1 MLCEQIVIEPLF
13 LRFLQLYLH
22 RRYRSIQKA
31 PGFRRAQMGFMH
43 KTGSAEGVKGATA
56 DIRLFSLPPCRSR
69 RSEIP
74 CHNKALYKKEVHK
87 AMKKIFIIGGGI
99 AALEAAKSARS
110 TQRDA
115 LIVLIS
121 AENALPYSRPML
133 TKQLMGKVT
142 AQDLAVE
149 SAAWYDEKDIVVL
162 TGRTVTAIDPVGKTL
177 VAGGTPFHW
186 DSLILA
192 TGASCFVP
200 PIPGA
205 DGANVVAV
213 RTFGDVARVRE
224 IAKTAKNAAVIGGGV
239 LGLEAASSLAEA
251 GLSVTVLEHGD
262 QLMKRQID
270 AQAAQH
276 LESAMAGK
284 GVKLLKNADSA
295 RIDASGVT
303 LVDGTRVPAELVIVS
318 AGVRANIR
326 LAKDAG
332 IAAERHIT
340 VDDHMRTNLPD
351 VYAAGD
357 CASMGVSY
365 ALWTEAADMGRIAGI
380 NAAGGDAAYQALP
393 RPLIFHG
400 FGTALFAF
408 GDTGRQANISYEIDE
423 MPGARYYSA
432 GGKLVGAVLTGDIR
446 RMEEVTNLILQA

>member
-1 MLCEQIVIEPLF
+1 
-13 LRFLQLYLH
+13 
-22 RRYRSIQKA
+22 
-31 PGFRRAQMGFMH
+31 
-43 KTGSAEGVKGATA
+43 
-56 DIRLFSLPPCRSR
+56 
-69 RSEIP
+69 
-74 CHNKALYKKEVHK
+74 
-87 AMKKIFIIGGGI
+87 
-99 AALEAAKSARS
+99 
-110 TQRDA
+110 
-115 LIVLIS
+115 
-121 AENALPYSRPML
+121 ML

-162 TGRTVTAIDPVGKTL
+162 TGRTVTAIDPAQKTL

-365 ALWTEAADMGRIAGI
+365 ALWTEAADMGASRASTLRAATRRI
-380 NAAGGDAAYQALP
+380 
-393 RPLIFHG
+393 RRCRVRSFS
-400 FGTALFAF
+400 TASARRCLRSAI
-408 GDTGRQANISYEIDE
+408 RAVKRISRTKSAK

>member
-1 MLCEQIVIEPLF
+1 M
-13 LRFLQLYLH
+13 
-22 RRYRSIQKA
+22 
-31 PGFRRAQMGFMH
+31 
-43 KTGSAEGVKGATA
+43 
-56 DIRLFSLPPCRSR
+56 
-69 RSEIP
+69 
-74 CHNKALYKKEVHK
+74 
-87 AMKKIFIIGGGI
+87 
-99 AALEAAKSARS
+99 
-110 TQRDA
+110 
-115 LIVLIS
+115 
-121 AENALPYSRPML
+121 
-133 TKQLMGKVT
+133 
-142 AQDLAVE
+142 
-149 SAAWYDEKDIVVL
+149 
-162 TGRTVTAIDPVGKTL
+162 
-177 VAGGTPFHW
+177 
-186 DSLILA
+186 
-192 TGASCFVP
+192 P

-303 LVDGTRVPAELVIVS
+303 LVDGTRIPAELVIVS

-380 NAAGGDAAYQALP
+380 NAAGGDATYQALP

-400 FGTALFAF
+400 FGTELFAF
-408 GDTGRQANISYEIDE
+408 GDAGRQANIAYEIGE

>member
-1 MLCEQIVIEPLF
+1 MPQ
-13 LRFLQLYLH
+13 
-22 RRYRSIQKA
+22 
-31 PGFRRAQMGFMH
+31 
-43 KTGSAEGVKGATA
+43 
-56 DIRLFSLPPCRSR
+56 
-69 RSEIP
+69 
-74 CHNKALYKKEVHK
+74 
-87 AMKKIFIIGGGI
+87 
-99 AALEAAKSARS
+99 
-110 TQRDA
+110 
-115 LIVLIS
+115 
-121 AENALPYSRPML
+121 
-133 TKQLMGKVT
+133 
-142 AQDLAVE
+142 
-149 SAAWYDEKDIVVL
+149 
-162 TGRTVTAIDPVGKTL
+162 
-177 VAGGTPFHW
+177 
-186 DSLILA
+186 
-192 TGASCFVP
+192 
-200 PIPGA
+200 IPGA

-213 RTFGDVARVRE
+213 RTFGDVERVRE

-303 LVDGTRVPAELVIVS
+303 LVDGRRIPAELVIVS

-408 GDTGRQANISYEIDE
+408 GDAGRQANTAYEIGE

>member
-1 MLCEQIVIEPLF
+1 
-13 LRFLQLYLH
+13 
-22 RRYRSIQKA
+22 
-31 PGFRRAQMGFMH
+31 
-43 KTGSAEGVKGATA
+43 
-56 DIRLFSLPPCRSR
+56 
-69 RSEIP
+69 
-74 CHNKALYKKEVHK
+74 
-87 AMKKIFIIGGGI
+87 MKKIFIIGGGI

-121 AENALPYSRPML
+121 AENFLPYSRPML

-162 TGRTVTAIDPVGKTL
+162 TGRTV
-177 VAGGTPFHW
+177 
-186 DSLILA
+186 
-192 TGASCFVP
+192 
-200 PIPGA
+200 
-205 DGANVVAV
+205 
-213 RTFGDVARVRE
+213 GDVARVRE

-408 GDTGRQANISYEIDE
+408 GDAGRQANIAYEIGE

>member
-1 MLCEQIVIEPLF
+1 
-13 LRFLQLYLH
+13 
-22 RRYRSIQKA
+22 
-31 PGFRRAQMGFMH
+31 
-43 KTGSAEGVKGATA
+43 
-56 DIRLFSLPPCRSR
+56 
-69 RSEIP
+69 
-74 CHNKALYKKEVHK
+74 
-87 AMKKIFIIGGGI
+87 MKKIFIIGGGI

-121 AENALPYSRPML
+121 AENFLPYSRPML

-177 VAGGTPFHW
+177 MAGGTPFHW

-213 RTFGDVARVRE
+213 RTFDDVARVRE

-276 LESAMAGK
+276 LESAMAP
-284 GVKLLKNADSA
+284 
-295 RIDASGVT
+295 SG
-303 LVDGTRVPAELVIVS
+303 
-318 AGVRANIR
+318 
-326 LAKDAG
+326 
-332 IAAERHIT
+332 
-340 VDDHMRTNLPD
+340 
-351 VYAAGD
+351 
-357 CASMGVSY
+357 
-365 ALWTEAADMGRIAGI
+365 
-380 NAAGGDAAYQALP
+380 
-393 RPLIFHG
+393 
-400 FGTALFAF
+400 
-408 GDTGRQANISYEIDE
+408 
-423 MPGARYYSA
+423 
-432 GGKLVGAVLTGDIR
+432 
-446 RMEEVTNLILQA
+446 

>member
-1 MLCEQIVIEPLF
+1 
-13 LRFLQLYLH
+13 
-22 RRYRSIQKA
+22 
-31 PGFRRAQMGFMH
+31 
-43 KTGSAEGVKGATA
+43 
-56 DIRLFSLPPCRSR
+56 
-69 RSEIP
+69 
-74 CHNKALYKKEVHK
+74 
-87 AMKKIFIIGGGI
+87 MKKIFIIGGGI

-121 AENALPYSRPML
+121 AENFLPYSRPML

-213 RTFGDVARVRE
+213 RTFDDVARVRE

-303 LVDGTRVPAELVIVS
+303 LVDGTRIPAELVIVS

-365 ALWTEAADMGRIAGI
+365 ALWTEAAGIWNVNRRLRLIYGERAGLAYSI

-408 GDTGRQANISYEIDE
+408 GDAGRQANIAYEIGE

>member
-1 MLCEQIVIEPLF
+1 MNP
-13 LRFLQLYLH
+13 
-22 RRYRSIQKA
+22 
-31 PGFRRAQMGFMH
+31 PWRA
-43 KTGSAEGVKGATA
+43 
-56 DIRLFSLPPCRSR
+56 
-69 RSEIP
+69 
-74 CHNKALYKKEVHK
+74 
-87 AMKKIFIIGGGI
+87 
-99 AALEAAKSARS
+99 
-110 TQRDA
+110 
-115 LIVLIS
+115 
-121 AENALPYSRPML
+121 
-133 TKQLMGKVT
+133 
-142 AQDLAVE
+142 
-149 SAAWYDEKDIVVL
+149 
-162 TGRTVTAIDPVGKTL
+162 
-177 VAGGTPFHW
+177 
-186 DSLILA
+186 
-192 TGASCFVP
+192 
-200 PIPGA
+200 
-205 DGANVVAV
+205 
-213 RTFGDVARVRE
+213 
-224 IAKTAKNAAVIGGGV
+224 
-239 LGLEAASSLAEA
+239 
-251 GLSVTVLEHGD
+251 
-262 QLMKRQID
+262 
-270 AQAAQH
+270 
-276 LESAMAGK
+276 K

-303 LVDGTRVPAELVIVS
+303 LVDGTRIPAELVIVS

-408 GDTGRQANISYEIDE
+408 GDTGRQANIAYEIGE

>member
-1 MLCEQIVIEPLF
+1 MKTQALKGMRDLLPAEQT
-13 LRFLQLYLH
+13 LRDYIQGKILET
-22 RRYRSIQKA
+22 YRSA
-31 PGFRRAQMGFMH
+31 GFERISTPMLEDMENLDKSDG
-43 KTGSAEGVKGATA
+43 G
-56 DIRLFSLPPCRSR
+56 DNLNL
-69 RSEIP
+69 
-74 CHNKALYKKEVHK
+74 
-87 AMKKIFIIGGGI
+87 IFKVLKRGDKLT
-99 AALEAAKSARS
+99 AALP
-110 TQRDA
+110 
-115 LIVLIS
+115 
-121 AENALPYSRPML
+121 N
-133 TKQLMGKVT
+133 
-142 AQDLAVE
+142 
-149 SAAWYDEKDIVVL
+149 YDHIWSGELD
-162 TGRTVTAIDPVGKTL
+162 GTL
-177 VAGGTPFHW
+177 SVY
-186 DSLILA
+186 
-192 TGASCFVP
+192 
-200 PIPGA
+200 
-205 DGANVVAV
+205 
-213 RTFGDVARVRE
+213 
-224 IAKTAKNAAVIGGGV
+224 IGGGV

-408 GDTGRQANISYEIDE
+408 GDAGRQANIAYEIGE

>member
-1 MLCEQIVIEPLF
+1 
-13 LRFLQLYLH
+13 
-22 RRYRSIQKA
+22 
-31 PGFRRAQMGFMH
+31 
-43 KTGSAEGVKGATA
+43 
-56 DIRLFSLPPCRSR
+56 
-69 RSEIP
+69 
-74 CHNKALYKKEVHK
+74 
-87 AMKKIFIIGGGI
+87 
-99 AALEAAKSARS
+99 
-110 TQRDA
+110 
-115 LIVLIS
+115 
-121 AENALPYSRPML
+121 
-133 TKQLMGKVT
+133 
-142 AQDLAVE
+142 
-149 SAAWYDEKDIVVL
+149 
-162 TGRTVTAIDPVGKTL
+162 
-177 VAGGTPFHW
+177 
-186 DSLILA
+186 
-192 TGASCFVP
+192 
-200 PIPGA
+200 
-205 DGANVVAV
+205 
-213 RTFGDVARVRE
+213 
-224 IAKTAKNAAVIGGGV
+224 
-239 LGLEAASSLAEA
+239 
-251 GLSVTVLEHGD
+251 
-262 QLMKRQID
+262 
-270 AQAAQH
+270 
-276 LESAMAGK
+276 MAGK

-400 FGTALFAF
+400 FGTELFAF
-408 GDTGRQANISYEIDE
+408 GDAGRQANIAYEIGE

>member
-1 MLCEQIVIEPLF
+1 
-13 LRFLQLYLH
+13 
-22 RRYRSIQKA
+22 
-31 PGFRRAQMGFMH
+31 
-43 KTGSAEGVKGATA
+43 
-56 DIRLFSLPPCRSR
+56 
-69 RSEIP
+69 
-74 CHNKALYKKEVHK
+74 
-87 AMKKIFIIGGGI
+87 MKKIFIIGGGI

-177 VAGGTPFHW
+177 VAGGIPFHW

-213 RTFGDVARVRE
+213 RTFEDVARVRE

-284 GVKLLKNADSA
+284 GVKLLKSADSA

-303 LVDGTRVPAELVIVS
+303 LVDGTRIPAELVIVS

-332 IAAERHIT
+332 IAAERHIA

-357 CASMGVSY
+357 CASTRISRPVVPCRRTMPPSVLPSQAYDYRRIVSEHYFVPHPHSRHPVSARSPRGIVPSAAPLLLSSPRSPSSSHRTMSAPSMSAHSMSAPVLRSVPPGWY
-365 ALWTEAADMGRIAGI
+365 AP
-380 NAAGGDAAYQALP
+380 P
-393 RPLIFHG
+393 RYPYRL
-400 FGTALFAF
+400 
-408 GDTGRQANISYEIDE
+408 
-423 MPGARYYSA
+423 
-432 GGKLVGAVLTGDIR
+432 
-446 RMEEVTNLILQA
+446 

>member
-1 MLCEQIVIEPLF
+1 M
-13 LRFLQLYLH
+13 
-22 RRYRSIQKA
+22 
-31 PGFRRAQMGFMH
+31 
-43 KTGSAEGVKGATA
+43 
-56 DIRLFSLPPCRSR
+56 
-69 RSEIP
+69 
-74 CHNKALYKKEVHK
+74 
-87 AMKKIFIIGGGI
+87 
-99 AALEAAKSARS
+99 
-110 TQRDA
+110 
-115 LIVLIS
+115 
-121 AENALPYSRPML
+121 
-133 TKQLMGKVT
+133 
-142 AQDLAVE
+142 
-149 SAAWYDEKDIVVL
+149 
-162 TGRTVTAIDPVGKTL
+162 
-177 VAGGTPFHW
+177 
-186 DSLILA
+186 
-192 TGASCFVP
+192 
-200 PIPGA
+200 
-205 DGANVVAV
+205 
-213 RTFGDVARVRE
+213 
-224 IAKTAKNAAVIGGGV
+224 

-340 VDDHMRTNLPD
+340 VDNHMRTNLPD

-408 GDTGRQANISYEIDE
+408 GDAGRQANIAYEIGE

-432 GGKLVGAVLTGDIR
+432 GGKLVGALLTDDIR
-446 RMEEVTNLILQA
+446 RMGEVTNLILQA

>member
-1 MLCEQIVIEPLF
+1 
-13 LRFLQLYLH
+13 
-22 RRYRSIQKA
+22 
-31 PGFRRAQMGFMH
+31 
-43 KTGSAEGVKGATA
+43 
-56 DIRLFSLPPCRSR
+56 
-69 RSEIP
+69 
-74 CHNKALYKKEVHK
+74 
-87 AMKKIFIIGGGI
+87 MKKIFIIGGGI

-121 AENALPYSRPML
+121 AENFLPYSRPML

-340 VDDHMRTNLPD
+340 VDNHMRTNLPD

-365 ALWTEAADMGRIAGI
+365 ALWTEAADMGHQRGGRRRGVSGAAASAHLPRLRHGAVCVWRRGPSGEYRVRNRRNARRAVLFRRRKAGRRSADGRHPPHGRSHESDFAGI
-380 NAAGGDAAYQALP
+380 TLLP
-393 RPLIFHG
+393 AHRLNR
-400 FGTALFAF
+400 LL
-408 GDTGRQANISYEIDE
+408 N
-423 MPGARYYSA
+423 
-432 GGKLVGAVLTGDIR
+432 
-446 RMEEVTNLILQA
+446 EEEKVYVADNKSNVRV

>member
-1 MLCEQIVIEPLF
+1 
-13 LRFLQLYLH
+13 
-22 RRYRSIQKA
+22 
-31 PGFRRAQMGFMH
+31 
-43 KTGSAEGVKGATA
+43 
-56 DIRLFSLPPCRSR
+56 
-69 RSEIP
+69 
-74 CHNKALYKKEVHK
+74 
-87 AMKKIFIIGGGI
+87 MKKIFIIGGGI

-121 AENALPYSRPML
+121 AENFLPYSRPML

-213 RTFGDVARVRE
+213 RTFEDVARVRE

-270 AQAAQH
+270 VQAAQH
-276 LESAMAGK
+276 LESAMASK

-303 LVDGTRVPAELVIVS
+303 LVDGTRIPAELVIVS

-365 ALWTEAADMGRIAGI
+365 ALWTEAADMAHRGHQRGGRRRGVSGAAASAHLPRLRHGVVCVRRRGPSGEYRVRNRRNARRAVLFRRRKAGRRGADGRHPPHGRGHESDFAGI
-380 NAAGGDAAYQALP
+380 TPLP
-393 RPLIFHG
+393 AHRLNR
-400 FGTALFAF
+400 LL
-408 GDTGRQANISYEIDE
+408 N
-423 MPGARYYSA
+423 
-432 GGKLVGAVLTGDIR
+432 
-446 RMEEVTNLILQA
+446 EEEKVYVADNKSIVRV

>member
-1 MLCEQIVIEPLF
+1 
-13 LRFLQLYLH
+13 
-22 RRYRSIQKA
+22 
-31 PGFRRAQMGFMH
+31 
-43 KTGSAEGVKGATA
+43 
-56 DIRLFSLPPCRSR
+56 
-69 RSEIP
+69 
-74 CHNKALYKKEVHK
+74 
-87 AMKKIFIIGGGI
+87 MKKIFIIGGGI

-121 AENALPYSRPML
+121 AENFLPYSRPML

-303 LVDGTRVPAELVIVS
+303 LVDGTRIPAELVIVS

-340 VDDHMRTNLPD
+340 VDHHMRTNLPD
-351 VYAAGD
+351 DGSELRAVDGSGGYGAHRGHQRGGRRR
-357 CASMGVSY
+357 GVSG
-365 ALWTEAADMGRIAGI
+365 AAASAHLPRLRHGAVCVRRCGPSSEYRVRNRRNARRAVLFRRRKAGRRGADGRHPPHGRGHESDFAGI
-380 NAAGGDAAYQALP
+380 TPLP
-393 RPLIFHG
+393 AHRLNR
-400 FGTALFAF
+400 LL
-408 GDTGRQANISYEIDE
+408 N
-423 MPGARYYSA
+423 
-432 GGKLVGAVLTGDIR
+432 K
-446 RMEEVTNLILQA
+446 EEKVYVADNKSNVRV

>member
-1 MLCEQIVIEPLF
+1 
-13 LRFLQLYLH
+13 
-22 RRYRSIQKA
+22 
-31 PGFRRAQMGFMH
+31 
-43 KTGSAEGVKGATA
+43 
-56 DIRLFSLPPCRSR
+56 
-69 RSEIP
+69 
-74 CHNKALYKKEVHK
+74 
-87 AMKKIFIIGGGI
+87 MKKIFIIGGGI

-303 LVDGTRVPAELVIVS
+303 VD
-318 AGVRANIR
+318 
-326 LAKDAG
+326 
-332 IAAERHIT
+332 H
-340 VDDHMRTNLPD
+340 HMRTNLPD

-408 GDTGRQANISYEIDE
+408 GDTGRQANIAYEIGE

>member
-1 MLCEQIVIEPLF
+1 
-13 LRFLQLYLH
+13 
-22 RRYRSIQKA
+22 
-31 PGFRRAQMGFMH
+31 
-43 KTGSAEGVKGATA
+43 
-56 DIRLFSLPPCRSR
+56 
-69 RSEIP
+69 
-74 CHNKALYKKEVHK
+74 
-87 AMKKIFIIGGGI
+87 MKKIFIIGGGI
-99 AALEAAKSARS
+99 AALEAAKSARN

-121 AENALPYSRPML
+121 AENFLPYSRPML

-142 AQDLAVE
+142 AHDLAVE

-303 LVDGTRVPAELVIVS
+303 LVDGTRIPAELVIVS

-351 VYAAGD
+351 VYAAG
-357 CASMGVSY
+357 
-365 ALWTEAADMGRIAGI
+365 
-380 NAAGGDAAYQALP
+380 GDAAYQALP

-408 GDTGRQANISYEIDE
+408 GDTGRQANIAYEIGE

>member
-1 MLCEQIVIEPLF
+1 MN
-13 LRFLQLYLH
+13 
-22 RRYRSIQKA
+22 
-31 PGFRRAQMGFMH
+31 
-43 KTGSAEGVKGATA
+43 
-56 DIRLFSLPPCRSR
+56 PPRG
-69 RSEIP
+69 
-74 CHNKALYKKEVHK
+74 
-87 AMKKIFIIGGGI
+87 M
-99 AALEAAKSARS
+99 
-110 TQRDA
+110 
-115 LIVLIS
+115 
-121 AENALPYSRPML
+121 
-133 TKQLMGKVT
+133 TKRIL
-142 AQDLAVE
+142 
-149 SAAWYDEKDIVVL
+149 SSSP
-162 TGRTVTAIDPVGKTL
+162 GRTVTAIDPVGKTL

-303 LVDGTRVPAELVIVS
+303 LVDGTRVPGELVIVS
-318 AGVRANIR
+318 AACGQISASPRTRALR
-326 LAKDAG
+326 PSATSPSMTTCA
-332 IAAERHIT
+332 
-340 VDDHMRTNLPD
+340 RTSRTCTRR
-351 VYAAGD
+351 A
-357 CASMGVSY
+357 
-365 ALWTEAADMGRIAGI
+365 
-380 NAAGGDAAYQALP
+380 
-393 RPLIFHG
+393 
-400 FGTALFAF
+400 TA
-408 GDTGRQANISYEIDE
+408 
-423 MPGARYYSA
+423 
-432 GGKLVGAVLTGDIR
+432 R
-446 RMEEVTNLILQA
+446 RWA

>member
-1 MLCEQIVIEPLF
+1 MFPIVKKRVLNETVTLMEIEAPLVARKALPGQF
-13 LRFLQLYLH
+13 IIFRIDEEGERIPLTIAGYDREKGTVTIIF
-22 RRYRSIQKA
+22 QKVGYTTMKLDTLNEGDA
-31 PGFRRAQMGFMH
+31 LLDFVGPLGDPSH
-43 KTGSAEGVKGATA
+43 TEGVK
-56 DIRLFSLPPCRSR
+56 R
-69 RSEIP
+69 
-74 CHNKALYKKEVHK
+74 
-87 AMKKIFIIGGGI
+87 
-99 AALEAAKSARS
+99 
-110 TQRDA
+110 
-115 LIVLIS
+115 
-121 AENALPYSRPML
+121 
-133 TKQLMGKVT
+133 
-142 AQDLAVE
+142 
-149 SAAWYDEKDIVVL
+149 
-162 TGRTVTAIDPVGKTL
+162 
-177 VAGGTPFHW
+177 
-186 DSLILA
+186 
-192 TGASCFVP
+192 
-200 PIPGA
+200 
-205 DGANVVAV
+205 
-213 RTFGDVARVRE
+213 
-224 IAKTAKNAAVIGGGV
+224 AAVIGGGV

-408 GDTGRQANISYEIDE
+408 GDTGRQANIAYEIGE

>member
-1 MLCEQIVIEPLF
+1 
-13 LRFLQLYLH
+13 
-22 RRYRSIQKA
+22 
-31 PGFRRAQMGFMH
+31 
-43 KTGSAEGVKGATA
+43 
-56 DIRLFSLPPCRSR
+56 
-69 RSEIP
+69 
-74 CHNKALYKKEVHK
+74 
-87 AMKKIFIIGGGI
+87 MKKIFIIGGGI

-121 AENALPYSRPML
+121 AENFLPYSRPML

-162 TGRTVTAIDPVGKTL
+162 TGRTVTAIDPAQKTL

-186 DSLILA
+186 ESLKLA

-380 NAAGGDAAYQALP
+380 NAAGGDAYQALP

-408 GDTGRQANISYEIDE
+408 GDAGRQANIAYEIGE

>member
-1 MLCEQIVIEPLF
+1 
-13 LRFLQLYLH
+13 
-22 RRYRSIQKA
+22 
-31 PGFRRAQMGFMH
+31 
-43 KTGSAEGVKGATA
+43 
-56 DIRLFSLPPCRSR
+56 
-69 RSEIP
+69 
-74 CHNKALYKKEVHK
+74 
-87 AMKKIFIIGGGI
+87 MKKIFIIGGGI

-332 IAAERHIT
+332 IAAERHIA

-365 ALWTEAADMGRIAGI
+365 TLWTEAADMGRIAGI

-408 GDTGRQANISYEIDE
+408 GDAGRQANIAYEIGE

-446 RMEEVTNLILQA
+446 RMEEATNLILQA